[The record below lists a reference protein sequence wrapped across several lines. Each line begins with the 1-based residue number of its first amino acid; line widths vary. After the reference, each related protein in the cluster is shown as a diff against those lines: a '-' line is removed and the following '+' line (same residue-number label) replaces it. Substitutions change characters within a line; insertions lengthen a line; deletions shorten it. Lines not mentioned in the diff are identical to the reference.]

1 MSIEI
6 KKLYKSFGEKIIFRD
21 FSYKF
26 GDKGL
31 YLIKGDSGI
40 GKTTLLRIIA
50 GLDKRYEGTVV
61 GGGAS
66 NISFAF
72 QEHRLFEEL
81 SALENLLIVCKGKPQ
96 NEDEQ
101 KAKELLKRLN
111 FSDSDMLLTPHQLS
125 GGMRQRVSF
134 ARAIMKNS
142 SCLILDEPTKELD
155 TELVKTVIDMIR
167 EEAKK
172 RLVILVSHDD
182 TDLFCEH
189 TLLTI

>member
-1 MSIEI
+1 
-6 KKLYKSFGEKIIFRD
+6 
-21 FSYKF
+21 
-26 GDKGL
+26 
-31 YLIKGDSGI
+31 
-40 GKTTLLRIIA
+40 
-50 GLDKRYEGTVV
+50 
-61 GGGAS
+61 
-66 NISFAF
+66 
-72 QEHRLFEEL
+72 
-81 SALENLLIVCKGKPQ
+81 
-96 NEDEQ
+96 
-101 KAKELLKRLN
+101 
-111 FSDSDMLLTPHQLS
+111 MLLTPHQLS